1 MDAWRT
7 WGDSEAVRVLEA
19 MGDGVLVVDEEEIC
33 RFANSALLSYLD
45 IPWEMG
51 QAVPLA
57 RFLERV
63 PALRLSWEERLRRVR
78 KEQGPLRG
86 EDAFCRG
93 IQPFCCETL
102 FSPVPNNGVP
112 CVVVV
117 CRDTSDRWRESEALR
132 AARDAAEEAVRRKGR
147 FLAHMSH
154 EIRTPMHAVLGLS
167 ELLLDTPLSTEQGEF
182 VRIMHESSESLLT
195 LLNDVLDYSKLEA
208 ERLVLEH
215 RPFCIR
221 RVVDAAV
228 SLVAQEARRK
238 GLVLGVRVDERVPE
252 CVEGDAVRLRQIL
265 VNLLGNAVKFTSQG
279 EVRLEVAFDAEQTP
293 PRLWASV
300 RDTGIGIPADRLG
313 ELFESFHQLDVS
325 MPRRYGGTGLGLA
338 ISRRLVELLGGS
350 LSVESSGAGQGS
362 TFRFFVAAPPASS
375 EREEDMS
382 SEAYGP
388 FDRTLGERHPLKILL
403 VDDDVVNRKVGGHM
417 LRHLGYVPDAVFSG
431 EDALRTLRERAYDV
445 ILMDVQ
451 MPGMG
456 GVEAVRRLATMG
468 FPLGRPR
475 VVAMTAQWS
484 PQMRQWCR
492 EAGVDDFLR
501 KPVRGREL
509 REVLLRCAAARES
522 FSAPDLQ
529 GQTETPARDERDG
542 IPFSLVDTQ
551 VLGRLLVDLGEG
563 ALEDL
568 RDVVRAYL
576 RHSPDVLAGMKEAAS
591 QGDRD
596 RLERGAHT
604 LKSTSDALGALRFAS
619 LCRELEAA
627 CQSALPSDVSE
638 RVERLCRIFDG
649 TALALQEAMETL
661 AHR

>member
-1 MDAWRT
+1 MHFLARRNNPKGTPPLRCVQDALHRPVPPDPTRGCAGGFTFWADMFPSGRGRSEKVLRRRGERDRTLQRAVIPCRGAVDQGGDRLDAWRT
-7 WGDSEAVRVLEA
+7 WGDSEAVR
-19 MGDGVLVVDEEEIC
+19 
-33 RFANSALLSYLD
+33 
-45 IPWEMG
+45 
-51 QAVPLA
+51 
-57 RFLERV
+57 
-63 PALRLSWEERLRRVR
+63 
-78 KEQGPLRG
+78 
-86 EDAFCRG
+86 
-93 IQPFCCETL
+93 
-102 FSPVPNNGVP
+102 
-112 CVVVV
+112 
-117 CRDTSDRWRESEALR
+117 
-132 AARDAAEEAVRRKGR
+132 AARDAAEEEVRRKGR

-542 IPFSLVDTQ
+542 IPFSLVDTRCWAAFLSIWEKAPWRTF
-551 VLGRLLVDLGEG
+551 VMWCGPICDTVPTCW
-563 ALEDL
+563 
-568 RDVVRAYL
+568 RA
-576 RHSPDVLAGMKEAAS
+576 
-591 QGDRD
+591 
-596 RLERGAHT
+596 
-604 LKSTSDALGALRFAS
+604 
-619 LCRELEAA
+619 
-627 CQSALPSDVSE
+627 
-638 RVERLCRIFDG
+638 
-649 TALALQEAMETL
+649 
-661 AHR
+661 